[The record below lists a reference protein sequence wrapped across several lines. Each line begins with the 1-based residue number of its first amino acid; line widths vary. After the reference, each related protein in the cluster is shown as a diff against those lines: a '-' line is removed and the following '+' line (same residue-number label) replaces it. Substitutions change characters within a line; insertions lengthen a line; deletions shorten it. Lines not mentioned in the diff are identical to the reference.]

1 MVFHFMD
8 ICGNDCVGH
17 LSRKFEPAG
26 GLFSTTRR
34 VLIWIFS
41 PGRSA
46 CWGDFYGAIVRLYQ
60 NTEPTVSNPI
70 FPILP
75 YSFMGEIA
83 MLLMPSET
91 TKAAKDQEWAHL
103 ISLTAQG
110 DQAALTTFYDRTS
123 PQVFG
128 LVLKIL
134 NNREAAEE
142 VTLDVYTQV
151 WRQAHTY
158 DQTRGAP
165 GAWLMTLART
175 RAIDRFRA
183 GAAEQGRIESLDAA
197 ELFVSAGDTPEQDVE
212 GQERRRY
219 VQQALAVLTA
229 EQRQA
234 IALAYFYG
242 LSQSEIAEK
251 LQLPLG
257 TVKTRIRLA
266 MMKLREALA
275 PYESGLTP

>member
-1 MVFHFMD
+1 M
-8 ICGNDCVGH
+8 
-17 LSRKFEPAG
+17 S
-26 GLFSTTRR
+26 
-34 VLIWIFS
+34 
-41 PGRSA
+41 
-46 CWGDFYGAIVRLYQ
+46 Q
-60 NTEPTVSNPI
+60 
-70 FPILP
+70 
-75 YSFMGEIA
+75 
-83 MLLMPSET
+83 ET
-91 TKAAKDQEWAHL
+91 TKPAQDLEWAQL
-103 ISLTAQG
+103 IALTAQG
-110 DQAALTTFYDRTS
+110 DQSALTTLYDRTS

-158 DQTRGAP
+158 DQARGAP
-165 GAWLMTLART
+165 GAWLMTMART

-183 GAAEQGRIESLDAA
+183 AAAEHGRIEPLDAA
-197 ELFVSAGDTPEQDVE
+197 QLFASDEDTPDQEVE

-219 VQQALAVLTA
+219 VRQALSVLTE

-234 IALAYFYG
+234 ISLAYFYG

-257 TVKTRIRLA
+257 TVKTRIRLG
-266 MMKLREALA
+266 MLRLREALG
-275 PYESGLTP
+275 PYETGLMP

>member
-1 MVFHFMD
+1 MSVMA
-8 ICGNDCVGH
+8 
-17 LSRKFEPAG
+17 SEETK
-26 GLFSTTRR
+26 
-34 VLIWIFS
+34 
-41 PGRSA
+41 SA
-46 CWGDFYGAIVRLYQ
+46 Q
-60 NTEPTVSNPI
+60 
-70 FPILP
+70 
-75 YSFMGEIA
+75 
-83 MLLMPSET
+83 
-91 TKAAKDQEWAHL
+91 DQEWAQL
-103 ISLTAQG
+103 IALTAQG
-110 DQAALTTFYDRTS
+110 DQTALATLYDRTS

-128 LVLKIL
+128 LVLRIL

-158 DQTRGAP
+158 NEARGAP

-183 GAAEQGRIESLDAA
+183 GAAEHGRIESLDAV
-197 ELFVSAGDTPEQDVE
+197 ELFVSADDTPEQDVE

-219 VQQALAVLTA
+219 VQQALAVLTP
-229 EQRQA
+229 EQRQT

-257 TVKTRIRLA
+257 TVKTRIRLG

-275 PYESGLTP
+275 PYEAGLMP

>member
-1 MVFHFMD
+1 MLV
-8 ICGNDCVGH
+8 
-17 LSRKFEPAG
+17 LS
-26 GLFSTTRR
+26 
-34 VLIWIFS
+34 V
-41 PGRSA
+41 
-46 CWGDFYGAIVRLYQ
+46 
-60 NTEPTVSNPI
+60 
-70 FPILP
+70 
-75 YSFMGEIA
+75 
-83 MLLMPSET
+83 ET
-91 TKAAKDQEWAHL
+91 TKPVQDQEWIQL
-103 ISLTAQG
+103 IALTAQG
-110 DQAALTTFYDRTS
+110 DQTALATFYDRTS

-128 LVLKIL
+128 LIYKIL

-158 DQTRGAP
+158 DSTRGAP
-165 GAWLMTLART
+165 GAWLMMLART

-183 GAAEQGRIESLDAA
+183 GAVEHGRLESLDAA
-197 ELFVSAGDTPEQDVE
+197 ALFASDDDTPEQDVE

-219 VQQALAVLTA
+219 VRQALSMLTA

-257 TVKTRIRLA
+257 TVKTRIRLG
-266 MMKLREALA
+266 MIKLREALA
-275 PYESGLTP
+275 PYETGLLP

>member
-1 MVFHFMD
+1 MLVM
-8 ICGNDCVGH
+8 
-17 LSRKFEPAG
+17 SEEATKPA
-26 GLFSTTRR
+26 
-34 VLIWIFS
+34 
-41 PGRSA
+41 
-46 CWGDFYGAIVRLYQ
+46 Q
-60 NTEPTVSNPI
+60 
-70 FPILP
+70 
-75 YSFMGEIA
+75 
-83 MLLMPSET
+83 
-91 TKAAKDQEWAHL
+91 DQEWASL
-103 ISLTAQG
+103 IARTAQG
-110 DQAALTTFYDRTS
+110 DQAALAAFYDRTS
-123 PQVFG
+123 SQVFG
-128 LVLKIL
+128 FIYKIL

-142 VTLDVYTQV
+142 VTLDVYTQM

-158 DQTRGAP
+158 DETRGTP
-165 GAWLMTLART
+165 GARLMTLART

-183 GAAEQGRIESLDAA
+183 GAAEHGRIESLDAV
-197 ELFVSAGDTPEQDVE
+197 ELFVSNDDTPEQDVE

-257 TVKTRIRLA
+257 TVKTRIRLG

-275 PYESGLTP
+275 PYEAGLTP

>member
-1 MVFHFMD
+1 
-8 ICGNDCVGH
+8 
-17 LSRKFEPAG
+17 
-26 GLFSTTRR
+26 
-34 VLIWIFS
+34 
-41 PGRSA
+41 
-46 CWGDFYGAIVRLYQ
+46 
-60 NTEPTVSNPI
+60 
-70 FPILP
+70 
-75 YSFMGEIA
+75 
-83 MLLMPSET
+83 MPVMSLEET
-91 TKAAKDQEWAHL
+91 KLAQDQEWAQL
-103 ISLTAQG
+103 IALTAQG
-110 DQAALTTFYDRTS
+110 DQTALATFYDRTS

-128 LVLKIL
+128 LIYKIL

-158 DQTRGAP
+158 DHTRGAP

-183 GAAEQGRIESLDAA
+183 GAVERGRVESLDAV
-197 ELFVSAGDTPEQDVE
+197 EFFVSDDDTPEQDVE

-219 VQQALAVLTA
+219 VQQALETLTA

-234 IALAYFYG
+234 VALAYFYG

-257 TVKTRIRLA
+257 TVKTRIRLG
-266 MMKLREALA
+266 MIKLREALA
-275 PYESGLTP
+275 PYETGLMP